1 MSHLL
6 LMLLISDI
14 FLQTLTWTFYA
25 CQETW
30 LHKNSPSSALHI
42 PGYKA
47 FRKDRAAGGG
57 GGLMLYIKDRI
68 SCEEVQCSVET
79 ELEYISLNVSLS
91 PHMSFILIGV
101 YRPPSAK
108 AVFFDKLKT
117 VFRECNFGKEII
129 ILGDFNIN
137 WEDKLSKKTDNL
149 ISHN

>member
-1 MSHLL
+1 
-6 LMLLISDI
+6 
-14 FLQTLTWTFYA
+14 
-25 CQETW
+25 
-30 LHKNSPSSALHI
+30 
-42 PGYKA
+42 
-47 FRKDRAAGGG
+47 
-57 GGLMLYIKDRI
+57 MLYIKDRI

-91 PHMSFILIGV
+91 PQMSFTLIGV

-108 AVFFDKLKT
+108 AVFLDKLKT